1 MLIYEK
7 EKVSEFVILLSLYKL
22 PKYLQIRE
30 NIFSFFFSF
39 TTIKGLAF
47 EGNLSEC

>member
-7 EKVSEFVILLSLYKL
+7 EKVSEFVILSLYKL

-47 EGNLSEC
+47 EGNLSEY